1 MPKAGYTQLSYYQK
15 LHLKEMLEEKRY
27 TKIKMAEKLHVSKST
42 IYNEIKRGTI
52 NGVYDPKYSE
62 RKRSES
68 RSGSMFD
75 KNPELALYISRLI
88 IEEHMSPEMIIKQ
101 LKNEPDKFEKAGFTA
116 ENSEK
121 VDAPIIKELPICV
134 ECKLKSY
141 DKETCRLVGE
151 IVNVSVDERVLD
163 KNGNVDV
170 VKAAPI
176 TFDPFNNAYI
186 RLGEKVGDAFKAGAA
201 LK

>member
-1 MPKAGYTQLSYYQK
+1 MSFTCTIPKRFDPTGLFST
-15 LHLKEMLEEKRY
+15 
-27 TKIKMAEKLHVSKST
+27 SK
-42 IYNEIKRGTI
+42 
-52 NGVYDPKYSE
+52 
-62 RKRSES
+62 
-68 RSGSMFD
+68 
-75 KNPELALYISRLI
+75 
-88 IEEHMSPEMIIKQ
+88 
-101 LKNEPDKFEKAGFTA
+101 EPDKFAKAGFTA
-116 ENSEK
+116 EKSEK

-170 VKAAPI
+170 AKAAPI

-186 RLGEKVGDAFKAGAA
+186 RLGEKVGDAFKAGVA

>member
-1 MPKAGYTQLSYYQK
+1 MNV
-15 LHLKEMLEEKRY
+15 LKVKKGETLARKQDKVMEWYLIQEGSVIRQFAFAEIIMHRNAIVGILENEWFACDY
-27 TKIKMAEKLHVSKST
+27 VGIVSGNK
-42 IYNEIKRGTI
+42 
-52 NGVYDPKYSE
+52 
-62 RKRSES
+62 
-68 RSGSMFD
+68 
-75 KNPELALYISRLI
+75 
-88 IEEHMSPEMIIKQ
+88 
-101 LKNEPDKFEKAGFTA
+101 EPDKFAKAGFTA
-116 ENSEK
+116 EKSEK

-186 RLGEKVGDAFKAGAA
+186 SLGEKVGDAFKAGAA